1 MYYLYVTFSLFSDGE
16 SKIYESICDAV
27 ELNSLD
33 CLNYLLE
40 KYNRNLRKPTASQN
54 EMRDHRLGINS
65 HIGDRVAKR
74 YPLHV
79 IASRCSDVKAL
90 DLVENYETF
99 MEDHIDMG
107 DSEDSTPLL
116 IALKRRNDK
125 VAKRLLKHKNCT
137 RPDITKKN
145 KDGESPIMLAALF
158 GQTSIL
164 MEMKKECE

>member
-54 EMRDHRLGINS
+54 EMRSHRFRINS
-65 HIGDRVAKR
+65 QIGDKMAKS